1 MNRDILTVI
10 QENMSTFSKG
20 QKRIA
25 NYILESYDK
34 AAFMTASR
42 LGKTVSVSES
52 TVVRFAAELGY
63 DGYPSMQRSLQKMLR
78 TRLTSVQR
86 IEVSNDRI
94 GDQDLLSSVLQSD
107 IEKLRLT
114 LEEVDR
120 QSFDRA
126 VDAIVSARKIYI
138 MGVRSS
144 ASLATFLSFY
154 FNLIFDNVISV
165 AANTASEV
173 FETMLRVGAEDVV
186 IGVSFPRYSS
196 RTVQAMSFARDRK
209 ATTVAITDSEAA
221 PLAPICKYTL
231 KARSDMASFVDS
243 LVAPLSL
250 INSLLVAIA
259 RSKSDVVDHFER
271 LEHIWEEYG
280 VFVSMEE
287 ENQCRRPL
295 WWWRAAA
302 RRVCSPRCGSP
313 NRAPRRSSRRRRP
326 SWAASSGAGMCS
338 SRRSLRPGRCSP
350 SCGGGWRRAACGWRR
365 APKWWAYR
373 PARCGSPTD
382 GPMRA
387 TRRFSARVSRSSTPR
402 SRRSTA
408 TASTTTC

>member
-63 DGYPSMQRSLQKMLR
+63 DGYPSMQRSLQKMIR
-78 TRLTSVQR
+78 NRLTSVQR

-107 IEKLRLT
+107 IEKIRLT

-120 QSFDRA
+120 QSFDHA

-196 RTVQAMSFARDRK
+196 RTVQAMNFARDRG
-209 ATTVAITDSEAA
+209 ATTIAITDSEAS
-221 PLAPICKYTL
+221 PLAPISNYTL

-250 INSLLVAIA
+250 VNALLVAVSRKKNDDLA
-259 RSKSDVVDHFER
+259 HTFQT
-271 LEHIWEEYG
+271 LEDIWDEYG
-280 VFVSMEE
+280 VYEKV
-287 ENQCRRPL
+287 Q
-295 WWWRAAA
+295 
-302 RRVCSPRCGSP
+302 
-313 NRAPRRSSRRRRP
+313 
-326 SWAASSGAGMCS
+326 
-338 SRRSLRPGRCSP
+338 
-350 SCGGGWRRAACGWRR
+350 
-365 APKWWAYR
+365 
-373 PARCGSPTD
+373 D
-382 GPMRA
+382 
-387 TRRFSARVSRSSTPR
+387 
-402 SRRSTA
+402 
-408 TASTTTC
+408 